1 MFFFPSRYY
10 KPHEDKDSICSLLY
24 TGEHAAQSLD
34 GVGAQ

>member
-10 KPHEDKDSICSLLY
+10 KPHGDKDPICSLLY
-24 TGEHAAQSLD
+24 PGEHTAQSLD